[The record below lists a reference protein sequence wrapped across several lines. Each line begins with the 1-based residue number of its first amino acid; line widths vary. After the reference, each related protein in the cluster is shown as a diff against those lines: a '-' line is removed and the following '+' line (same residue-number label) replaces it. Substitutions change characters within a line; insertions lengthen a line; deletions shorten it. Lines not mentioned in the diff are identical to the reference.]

1 MSHKVRGVRLA
12 GSTFT
17 CKMKRINLTTEKP
30 SSYDMHTPWMYTPKK
45 KKKKKKK
52 KTVLIMKS
60 FNFKFGYCMGNTNF

>member
-52 KTVLIMKS
+52 RP
-60 FNFKFGYCMGNTNF
+60 Y